1 MGKTLTIRN
10 IPEDI
15 YERFAEV
22 ARTHHRSAE
31 AHGRFL
37 IEQAT
42 LREPRETCGQVL
54 DAYATLP
61 PPDVAVETIES
72 YQASRGRRSP
82 RP

>member
-10 IPEDI
+10 IPEDV
-15 YERFAEV
+15 YDRFAAV
-22 ARTHHRSAE
+22 ARSQHRNAE

-42 LREPRETCGQVL
+42 LREPLDTCGQLL

-61 PPDVAVETIES
+61 PPNVAVEKIES